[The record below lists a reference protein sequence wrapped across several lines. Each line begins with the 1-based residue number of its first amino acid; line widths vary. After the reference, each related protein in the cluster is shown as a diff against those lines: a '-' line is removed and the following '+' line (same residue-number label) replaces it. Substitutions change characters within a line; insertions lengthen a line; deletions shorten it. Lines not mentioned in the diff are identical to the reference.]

1 MILAVLGPLP
11 LRLQLGDCRRRR
23 MVASNT
29 LRPLLRSRVRC
40 QVRRIFAISAVKRR
54 CQPCDTTTATGPVT
68 WWVGYWPLRW
78 AVNSYRLAG
87 DRGRIVGILHE
98 RG

>member
-40 QVRRIFAISAVKRR
+40 QVRRIFAIAAVKRR

-68 WWVGYWPLRW
+68 WREVYWPLRG
-78 AVNSYRLAG
+78 AVKSYRGYYLRYA
-87 DRGRIVGILHE
+87 DLRPPSPV
-98 RG
+98 